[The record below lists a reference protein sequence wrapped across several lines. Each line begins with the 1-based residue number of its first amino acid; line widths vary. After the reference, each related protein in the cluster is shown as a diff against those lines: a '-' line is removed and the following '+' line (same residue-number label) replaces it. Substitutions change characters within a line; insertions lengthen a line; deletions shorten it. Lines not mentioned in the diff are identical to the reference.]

1 MAHVLIMPRQG
12 NTVESCVI
20 GEWKVKEG
28 DEVEA
33 DTAVCVVETDKATF
47 DVPAGAAGRVLK
59 ILHPAGDDVPVL
71 KPIMVVGSPGESWEA
86 ALPEES
92 AAGARVAPKAPPA
105 APPASAAAVSVPATH
120 PAATLAAA
128 AHPVPGGG
136 PPPAAGPLAAS
147 PRAKKLAEAEAV
159 DLRALG
165 GSGPGG
171 RIIEA
176 DVAAAAAARPP
187 LTAAAKD
194 ELRRRIAAGLPA
206 EAAGP
211 GSGPG
216 GRISAADLSG
226 GGGALPAAQ
235 ADGRAVTPVA
245 DEEDEYTDTPVKGV
259 RRIIADQMMSSHNTT
274 AAFTLNSAAPAVKLQ
289 ALRARFKESP
299 PELGLNRIT
308 VNDLVLFAASRAL
321 PLYPFMNAHKLDGVI
336 RTFTNVHLGVAVS
349 TSRGLM
355 VPVLRNA
362 NLLSLTRISQRAK
375 ALAEACRDGSVSPDD
390 LHGSTLTVTN
400 LGNTGIDSFT
410 PVINI
415 PEVAI
420 LGVCGIAPRPVE
432 TAAGQY
438 EILPHLGLSLTIDHA
453 VVDGAPAAEFLKA
466 FCGVIRDID
475 LWIAKQ
481 E

>member
-1 MAHVLIMPRQG
+1 MAHILIMPRQG
-12 NTVESCVI
+12 NTVESCII

-28 DEVEA
+28 GKVEA
-33 DTAVCVVETDKATF
+33 DTPVCIVETDKATF
-47 DVPAGAAGRVLK
+47 DVPAGAAGTVLK
-59 ILHPAGDDVPVL
+59 ILHPSGDDVPVL
-71 KPIMVVGSPGESWEA
+71 KPIMVVGEPGESWEA
-86 ALPEES
+86 LLPAES
-92 AAGARVAPKAPPA
+92 AAAPEAPPA
-105 APPASAAAVSVPATH
+105 AASASAAAASVATAAPVPA
-120 PAATLAAA
+120 
-128 AHPVPGGG
+128 G
-136 PPPAAGPLAAS
+136 GPLAAS

-187 LTAAAKD
+187 LSAAAKD
-194 ELRRRIAAGLPA
+194 ELRRRVAAGLPA

-211 GSGPG
+211 GAGLG
-216 GRISAADLSG
+216 GRITAADL
-226 GGGALPAAQ
+226 AARAVPAPAAP
-235 ADGRAVTPVA
+235 APAA
-245 DEEDEYTDTPVKGV
+245 DEEYTDAPVKGI

-289 ALRARFKESP
+289 ALRARFKESA
-299 PELGLNRIT
+299 PELGLNKVTI
-308 VNDLVLFAASRAL
+308 NDLVLFAASRAL
-321 PLYPFMNAHKLDGVI
+321 PLYPFMNAHRLDGVI

-349 TSRGLM
+349 TPRGLM

-362 NLLSLTRISQRAK
+362 NLLSLTRISQRAR
-375 ALAEACRDGSVSPDD
+375 ALAEACRNGSVSPDD
-390 LHGSTLTVTN
+390 LHGSSLTVTN

-420 LGVCGIAPRPVE
+420 LGICGIGPRPVE
-432 TAAGQY
+432 TAPGQY

-475 LWIAKQ
+475 LWIAK
-481 E
+481 